1 MSELYND
8 ALRRLD
14 STINVDNFPTEA
26 EKKAKLKELIVSLVG
41 EIDISSNK
49 FIIDNIQYAIG
60 DTQITWGDSQTAPI
74 YKSFILEHKG
84 TTVTGE

>member
-49 FIIDNIQYAIG
+49 FIIDDIQYTIG

-84 TTVTGE
+84 TAVNGE